1 MIRVAVV
8 DDHFVVRIGLKAI
21 IDMQSD
27 MVFAGEKENASGI
40 LDFLAEAKPDVVLL
54 DIRMPGED
62 GLSAL
67 KEIVDAKSNV
77 KTIMLTTSD
86 ADNDIYTALESGAK
100 GYLLKDRDSKAIAQ
114 AIRTVAEGGKFIPSA
129 VRELYQER
137 QMMDE
142 LTPREKEVL
151 ALMVEGLSNKEIAA
165 RFGVAHDTVKF
176 QTKRIFD
183 KLGVSG
189 RVNAVTEAIRRGLVR
204 S

>member
-27 MVFAGEKENASGI
+27 MIFAGEKENASGI

-77 KTIMLTTSD
+77 KIIMLTTSD
-86 ADNDIYTALESGAK
+86 ADNDIYTALELGAK
-100 GYLLKDRDSKAIAQ
+100 GYLLKDRDSKAIAL
-114 AIRTVAEGGKFIPSA
+114 AIRTVADGGKFIPSA